1 VTRTYLADPQVP
13 GDSCQCARVALF
25 VDSSTDARVKRCC
38 AACLETPSWVP
49 IWVPAGLLQVPV
61 VGLQQE
67 MAGCQHQR
75 QRWFHDLRHRQRAQY
90 REVQAVRSARRMIRE
105 QRAAGPPHQA
115 GRPSGPI
122 AAVPLLLLP
131 AQAPRPATPPRGA
144 PPGSRPHPL
153 LTSSTARHHRARVPP
168 TSRTTNIPCHQH
180 PHRRAA
186 AWVRGGWRLG
196 RRGFRRARW
205 RRPSAADRA
214 GLRARQVGCAGHL

>member
-1 VTRTYLADPQVP
+1 MRRCTAPTPERPCCGRVRRCLGQPGRSAAGTGCGTAAGDGWLPAPTPAVVPRPPPPPTRPVP
-13 GDSCQCARVALF
+13 RSTGRAISASNDSG
-25 VDSSTDARVKRCC
+25 
-38 AACLETPSWVP
+38 AACGW
-49 IWVPAGLLQVPV
+49 
-61 VGLQQE
+61 
-67 MAGCQHQR
+67 R
-75 QRWFHDLRHRQRAQY
+75 
-90 REVQAVRSARRMIRE
+90 
-105 QRAAGPPHQA
+105 GPPHQA

-214 GLRARQVGCAGHL
+214 GPRARQVGCAGHL